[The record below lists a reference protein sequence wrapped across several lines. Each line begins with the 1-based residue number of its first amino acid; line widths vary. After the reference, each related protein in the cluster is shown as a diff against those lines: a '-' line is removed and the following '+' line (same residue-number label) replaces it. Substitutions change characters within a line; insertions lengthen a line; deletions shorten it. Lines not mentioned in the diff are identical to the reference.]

1 MDESNTTQAINAINP
16 MKREPIILPLESREP
31 TAALDVVAAAAALE
45 AVEAPEEDAIPVIVV
60 FTPLEFVSVVLAAA
74 VVEFPDPDVAVAEY
88 SVVVNEQD
96 RTRSFAS
103 EDCQFKSQHC
113 IHR

>member
-1 MDESNTTQAINAINP
+1 
-16 MKREPIILPLESREP
+16 MKREPIILPLESREL
-31 TAALDVVAAAAALE
+31 TAALDVVAAALE

-74 VVEFPDPDVAVAEY
+74 VVEFPDPDVAVAKY

-103 EDCQFKSQHC
+103 EDCQFKPQRC
-113 IHR
+113 IYR